1 MAISFEEQ
9 LEMKRQARKKPRPE
23 SLAEKWRREEEMN
36 RKLGLYKKTQNLPNP
51 ECIARKVSDEELN
64 RILTRRE

>member
-9 LEMKRQARKKPRPE
+9 LEMKRQARKKPRAK

-51 ECIARKVSDEELN
+51 ECIARKVLDEELN